1 MCEKKL
7 LKQSKAEAMKC
18 FKEDNRMMHASTC
31 KRKEIEIKN
40 QQQDKKNAKDK
51 AEI

>member
-7 LKQSKAEAMKC
+7 LKQSKAMKC
-18 FKEDNRMMHASTC
+18 FMEDNRMMHASI
-31 KRKEIEIKN
+31 IEIKN
-40 QQQDKKNAKDK
+40 QQQGKKNAKDK